1 MSDEIKKMELSE
13 AYSLVRSMSNAFKA
27 FKDAEDV
34 ILAAMQAR
42 EEMNRATKSIELL
55 KAEEQGAIAEADA
68 ANVTRDNAVDAKK
81 AAEGDLEAAK
91 VSIAATVASAAT
103 HAEERIKAAQAEADE
118 AIARIKSG
126 IDKAS
131 EDALTYKAEAVAIIA
146 GVDAEIAAKRES
158 LAALQSEIDAL
169 KQKFA

>member
-42 EEMNRATKSIELL
+42 EEMNRAQKSIELL
-55 KAEEQGAIAEADA
+55 KVEEQGAIAEADA
-68 ANVTRDNAVDAKK
+68 ANVKRDEAVDAKK
-81 AAEGDLEAAK
+81 AAEADLEVAK
-91 VSIAATVASAAT
+91 VAIAGTVASAAT
-103 HAEERIKAAQAEADE
+103 HAEERIKAAQAEADD
-118 AIARIKSG
+118 AIASIKAG

-131 EDALTYKAEAVAIIA
+131 SDALAYRAESTSIIA
-146 GVDAEIAAKRES
+146 GVDAEIAAKSES
-158 LAALQSEIDAL
+158 LAALQAEIDAL
-169 KQKFA
+169 KKKFA